1 MKKLVLFSFILLGC
15 FFLTGCKKY
24 GEKDFLKDFKRMVE
38 KTNGYNIKGE
48 LEIINNEDS
57 YLYDVEVAYKKNDM
71 FKVDLKNKVNNHEQI
86 ILRNSDGVYVLTHKS
101 LHL

>member
-24 GEKDFLKDFKRMVE
+24 GEKDVIKDFKKMVE